1 MRLLHAMAGAKWGGA
16 EGFVERLVIAL
27 QRRGVEQRFLLRPEP
42 ERQARLAQFGV
53 DMVELPFGG
62 KFDTRTGTGF
72 RQQIADY
79 RPDLVISY
87 MSRAASYCPSRRK
100 MGDGAPRVAR
110 LGGYYDL
117 KYYETMDHLVGNTPD
132 LVAYF
137 KEEGWPADRAHYLPN
152 FVDTT
157 LTVPLP
163 WADYG
168 VPEDVPLIV
177 ALGRLHPN
185 KAFDTLLAAM
195 VRLPGVWL
203 WIAGDGPERESLE
216 AEAARLGV
224 ADRVRFLGWIDDAG
238 AVIESADVVCVP
250 SRHEPLGNVVLE
262 AWARGRPVVAAAS
275 EGPSQLIEHDRTG
288 VLAAID
294 DPDSLATALIY
305 VLENADA
312 ADRLAEA
319 GMARYEEDFGEEAV
333 VGRYLELFG
342 RLIAAG
348 VDDGAVAPPRR
359 RASGAL
365 GR

>member
-224 ADRVRFLGWIDDAG
+224 ADR
-238 AVIESADVVCVP
+238 
-250 SRHEPLGNVVLE
+250 
-262 AWARGRPVVAAAS
+262 PVVAAAS